1 MGIAPLLRG
10 KRQPIDRFVCAWAGC
25 DARLFCLY
33 RLAACT
39 VAYVVPAN
47 APGLELLLVGN
58 TPIGEAHD
66 FVDCHLSLQSIED
79 VLPPPVLHQVDAL
92 RTFSDQGSLSR
103 KRDKSIDSPRQ
114 I

>member
-1 MGIAPLLRG
+1 MSIG
-10 KRQPIDRFVCAWAGC
+10 
-25 DARLFCLY
+25 
-33 RLAACT
+33 LAACT
-39 VAYVVPAN
+39 VAYAVPAN

-92 RTFSDQGSLSR
+92 RTFSDQGSPPG
-103 KRDKSIDSPRQ
+103 KRDESIDSLDQ
-114 I
+114 ICRSVEATELVAVQTTSLRIQNFLG

>member
-1 MGIAPLLRG
+1 MGVCW
-10 KRQPIDRFVCAWAGC
+10 QRFSLEAVLTTSA
-25 DARLFCLY
+25 L
-33 RLAACT
+33 T
-39 VAYVVPAN
+39 TN

-58 TPIGEAHD
+58 TSVGKAHNFFD
-66 FVDCHLSLQSIED
+66 RHLCFQTIED
-79 VLPPPVLHQVDAL
+79 VLPPPVLHQVVAL